1 MGLLSWNN
9 QLVAAV
15 GLAALATIGYLVSR
29 AKCGRKDFTLL
40 DTLILAV
47 AIAILAGT
55 GVPLLEAARH
65 QTQLTVLQEN
75 LHTLR
80 SQIELYQLQHQGV
93 APRVEHGTLPQL
105 LQPTNAAGAIGSYG
119 TKYPF
124 GPYLTSGVPTNP
136 LTGRS
141 IVSLTESF
149 PPQAPSDG
157 GGWLY
162 HQATG
167 QIAADVAGYLGQ

>member
-1 MGLLSWNN
+1 MGLSSCNI

-15 GLAALATIGYLVSR
+15 GLAALATVGYLVGR
-29 AKCGRKDFTLL
+29 AKFGRKDFTLL
-40 DTLILAV
+40 DALILAV

-65 QTQLTVLQEN
+65 QTQLTMLQEN
-75 LHTLR
+75 LHALR
-80 SQIELYQLQHQGV
+80 SQIELYRLQHRG
-93 APRVEHGTLPQL
+93 ATPRVEHGTLPQL
-105 LQPTNAAGAIGSYG
+105 LQPTNAAGAIGPYG
-119 TKYPF
+119 SKYPL
-124 GPYLTSGVPTNP
+124 GPYLVSGVPTNP

-157 GGWLY
+157 GGWIY

-167 QIAADVAGYLGQ
+167 QIAADMAGYLSQ